1 MKHSSISFKLKHIS
15 QFISGYT
22 NPNLIQNFSE
32 INNTIPLSP
41 PPTYEHVLEEVNK
54 NKTLSSIKIVFK

>member
-1 MKHSSISFKLKHIS
+1 MKHSTISYKLKQIF
-15 QFISGYT
+15 QFFSGYT

-41 PPTYEHVLEEVNK
+41 PPSYEHVLEEVIRN
-54 NKTLSSIKIVFK
+54 NFGSL